1 MSLKNWRD
9 NGWLSDHKTSAREI
23 SDLLSVADRDLSD
36 CESPGLSPD
45 WQLSI
50 AYNAALQTATAAL
63 AACGYRAGR
72 DAHHYRVIQSLA
84 HTIKTG
90 HELIDQFDR
99 FRKKRNI
106 GGYEAAGR
114 ISQQESDEM
123 KKLAKE
129 LYGQVVR
136 WLRQNHADLFDGD
149 RGVREDKI

>member
-1 MSLKNWRD
+1 MSLTNWRD
-9 NGWLSDHKTSAREI
+9 NGWLVEHKTSPQEI
-23 SDLLSVADRDLSD
+23 SDLLNVADSDLAD

-63 AACGYRAGR
+63 AACGYRSSR
-72 DAHHYRVIQSLA
+72 DAHHYRIIQSLA
-84 HTIKTG
+84 HTI
-90 HELIDQFDR
+90 EAEPNVINQFDK

-114 ISQQESDEM
+114 ISQQEADEM

-129 LYGQVVR
+129 LYDQIVK
-136 WLRQNHADLFDGD
+136 WLHQNHADLIA
-149 RGVREDKI
+149 KK

>member
-1 MSLKNWRD
+1 MSLTNWRD
-9 NGWLSDHKTSAREI
+9 NGWLSDHKTSPQEI

-63 AACGYRAGR
+63 AACGYRSSR
-72 DAHHYRVIQSLA
+72 DAHHFRIIQSLA
-84 HTIKTG
+84 HTI
-90 HELIDQFDR
+90 EAEPNVINQFDK

-114 ISQQESDEM
+114 ISQQEAGEM
-123 KKLAKE
+123 KTLAKKLRE
-129 LYGQVVR
+129 QINK
-136 WLRQNHADLFDGD
+136 WLQHKYPDLIG
-149 RGVREDKI
+149 KK

>member
-9 NGWLSDHKTSAREI
+9 NGWLVEHQTSQQEI
-23 SDLLSVADRDLSD
+23 AELLKVTDRDLTD

-63 AACGYRAGR
+63 AACGYRASR
-72 DAHHYRVIQSLA
+72 DAHHYRIIQSLA
-84 HTIKTG
+84 HTI
-90 HELIDQFDR
+90 EANSNLINQFDK

-114 ISQQESDEM
+114 ISQQEANEM
-123 KKLAKE
+123 KSLAKKLQE
-129 LYGQVVR
+129 QVDNWMR
-136 WLRQNHADLFDGD
+136 YKHPGLIGRN
-149 RGVREDKI
+149 EIDK

>member
-1 MSLKNWRD
+1 MSLTNWRD
-9 NGWLSDHKTSAREI
+9 NGWLVEHKTSPQEI
-23 SDLLSVADRDLSD
+23 SDLLNVADRDLAD

-63 AACGYRAGR
+63 AACGYRSSR

-84 HTIKTG
+84 HTIDA
-90 HELIDQFDR
+90 ESNVINQFDK

-114 ISQQESDEM
+114 ISQQEADEM
-123 KKLAKE
+123 KKLSKE
-129 LYGQVVR
+129 LYEQIVK
-136 WLRQNHADLFDGD
+136 WLHQNHADLIT
-149 RGVREDKI
+149 KK

>member
-9 NGWLSDHKTSAREI
+9 NGWLVEHQTSQQEI
-23 SDLLSVADRDLSD
+23 TDLLNVADRDLSD

-63 AACGYRAGR
+63 AACGYRASR
-72 DAHHYRVIQSLA
+72 DAHHYRIIQSLV
-84 HTIKTG
+84 HTIESDSKV
-90 HELIDQFDR
+90 INQFDK

-114 ISQQESDEM
+114 ISQQEADEM
-123 KKLAKE
+123 KALAKKLRE
-129 LYGQVVR
+129 QVGE
-136 WLRQNHADLFDGD
+136 WLQYKNPVLLERNKI
-149 RGVREDKI
+149 DK

>member
-9 NGWLSDHKTSAREI
+9 NGWLVEHQTSQQEI
-23 SDLLSVADRDLSD
+23 ADLLNVADRDLSD

-63 AACGYRAGR
+63 AACGYRASR
-72 DAHHYRVIQSLA
+72 DAHHYRIIQSLV
-84 HTIKTG
+84 HTIESDSKV
-90 HELIDQFDR
+90 INQFDK

-114 ISQQESDEM
+114 ISQQEADEM
-123 KKLAKE
+123 KTLAKKLREQVGEWLQYKYPE
-129 LYGQVVR
+129 LLER
-136 WLRQNHADLFDGD
+136 NKI
-149 RGVREDKI
+149 DK